1 MLVTDTR
8 LVVDRTNRQIFVYGV
23 AEDAEN
29 AAKLLGNLVSLIR
42 HLREIEEHGNF
53 NTDNH
58 VNAYWASGV
67 INFGDW
73 LGPHILRRLTG
84 KRPIQKNRTGLPLP
98 SLYSVGSVLGWVK
111 RPEADVWGSG
121 LIRPITDEEIQERR
135 KLKGIRIHAVRG
147 KVTQQHLV
155 EHLGWDVPDV
165 FGDPALL
172 SPSFYLPKPA
182 VHGEGDHKIAF
193 TPHGIHRSF
202 FAGFSHPDVDIVHVR
217 RDFRDVVDSIANSR
231 AVVSTSLHGLIV
243 AQAYGIPWIWLNVV
257 DEPLWG
263 SEFKFEDFFST
274 VDRDAVQVCEINSNE
289 LPQIDLQK
297 LATHARLPDLQIDLS
312 LLRNSLPIS
321 VAPKPEARDTSS
333 ILDSLSIGD

>member
-1 MLVTDTR
+1 M
-8 LVVDRTNRQIFVYGV
+8 
-23 AEDAEN
+23 
-29 AAKLLGNLVSLIR
+29 
-42 HLREIEEHGNF
+42 
-53 NTDNH
+53 
-58 VNAYWASGV
+58 
-67 INFGDW
+67 
-73 LGPHILRRLTG
+73 
-84 KRPIQKNRTGLPLP
+84 
-98 SLYSVGSVLGWVK
+98 
-111 RPEADVWGSG
+111 
-121 LIRPITDEEIQERR
+121 
-135 KLKGIRIHAVRG
+135 
-147 KVTQQHLV
+147 
-155 EHLGWDVPDV
+155 
-165 FGDPALL
+165 
-172 SPSFYLPKPA
+172 
-182 VHGEGDHKIAF
+182 
-193 TPHGIHRSF
+193 
-202 FAGFSHPDVDIVHVR
+202 HVR

>member
-111 RPEADVWGSG
+111 RPEADV
-121 LIRPITDEEIQERR
+121 
-135 KLKGIRIHAVRG
+135 
-147 KVTQQHLV
+147 
-155 EHLGWDVPDV
+155 
-165 FGDPALL
+165 
-172 SPSFYLPKPA
+172 
-182 VHGEGDHKIAF
+182 
-193 TPHGIHRSF
+193 
-202 FAGFSHPDVDIVHVR
+202 
-217 RDFRDVVDSIANSR
+217 
-231 AVVSTSLHGLIV
+231 
-243 AQAYGIPWIWLNVV
+243 
-257 DEPLWG
+257 
-263 SEFKFEDFFST
+263 
-274 VDRDAVQVCEINSNE
+274 
-289 LPQIDLQK
+289 
-297 LATHARLPDLQIDLS
+297 
-312 LLRNSLPIS
+312 
-321 VAPKPEARDTSS
+321 
-333 ILDSLSIGD
+333 